1 MQRYDDRNL
10 GLLLYGVRAIAS
22 SRALTGDIW
31 HAHYGAAAISAVL
44 WANSGQLTA
53 VARDAMLVQA
63 EEMAVTH
70 GIPDHF
76 YTDKAGRL
84 VTVEE
89 AKTLI
94 AEALDE
100 GIGELHWVGHNVIYA
115 ALSLQAIALLEDN
128 IPRSLVQDLADL
140 ICSFRST
147 IPGRSWLGLTTKQV
161 KGLKPS
167 LVTDAERSH
176 FEEPSELSRFV
187 LNELSRFN
195 VIYRAEAHHDLI
207 GHLLTFSHALNVLH
221 DLELTEQRRKGLSA
235 WLVLAEVLRAS
246 RNMTEQELLPLHSPV
261 DKLPLQVALRSQLL
275 PAEAEYWSRSYREA
289 DWDFGHTF
297 KFASSFYEHIRR
309 AGGSHPK
316 AEESF
321 RRIC

>member
-1 MQRYDDRNL
+1 M
-10 GLLLYGVRAIAS
+10 LLYGVRAIAS

-44 WANSGQLTA
+44 WANSGELTA

-63 EEMAVTH
+63 EEMA
-70 GIPDHF
+70 I
-76 YTDKAGRL
+76 
-84 VTVEE
+84 
-89 AKTLI
+89 
-94 AEALDE
+94 
-100 GIGELHWVGHNVIYA
+100 
-115 ALSLQAIALLEDN
+115 
-128 IPRSLVQDLADL
+128 
-140 ICSFRST
+140 
-147 IPGRSWLGLTTKQV
+147 TKQV

-176 FEEPSELSRFV
+176 FEEPSGLSRFV
-187 LNELSRFN
+187 LNELSRFK

-221 DLELTEQRRKGLSA
+221 DLGLMEQRRKGLSA

-246 RNMTEQELLPLHSPV
+246 RDMTEQELLPLHSPV
-261 DKLPLQVALRSQLL
+261 DKLPLQLALRSQLL

-297 KFASSFYEHIRR
+297 KFASSFYDHIRR